1 MSEEAAA
8 RARKLVEE
16 QAEQAKA
23 AGLYIEISAETN
35 VAGLSQLTDQIEK
48 MVLALLASKKLKTVD
63 CEPMENEYESGVGFS
78 HTAYEYCLGVDRQTK
93 KHLHVFGNY
102 GYVYGK
108 AYMDVKTL
116 LVDGE
121 DGDDSEEAEEA

>member
-8 RARKLVEE
+8 RARKLVEQ

-23 AGLYIEISAETN
+23 AGLYIEVSAETN
-35 VAGLSQLTDQIEK
+35 VAGLSQLTDRIEK

-63 CEPMENEYESGVGFS
+63 CEPMENEYASGIGFS
-78 HTAYEYCLGVDRQTK
+78 HTAYEYCLGIDKETK

-102 GYVYGK
+102 GYVYGR
-108 AYMDVKTL
+108 AYIDVKTI
-116 LVDGE
+116 LVDV
-121 DGDDSEEAEEA
+121 EEEEVSG